1 MQVLLPSGAEIYKA
15 IKAATRKIVGEKVDK
30 QYFEDTNR

>member
-1 MQVLLPSGAEIYKA
+1 MQVPLPSGAEICKA
-15 IKAATRKIVGEKVDK
+15 IEAATRKIVGEKVDE